1 MNRGQTPFIH
11 YNVLFAWAV
20 SAGRDLHKVKSLPA
34 AWIRGWWHFTT
45 VQVEII
51 PYRLLDIDKSTC
63 RYWQIDFTFWAKRNV
78 RFHET

>member
-20 SAGRDLHKVKSLPA
+20 RAGRDFILCKSLPA

-51 PYRLLDIDKSTC
+51 PYRLLDIGKSTL
-63 RYWQIDFTFWAKRNV
+63 RFGLNVTLGFMKRDV
-78 RFHET
+78 AFQ